1 MLHKSSREIYADSLY
16 FYKVLKRRLLEH
28 FDTSKIPEER
38 LTLFGA
44 NAWNILNLRPITGGG
59 PLFPVT
65 GNRKTMGLIANLP
78 QQQMGGRLRIEKK
91 RLRVI
96 G

>member
-1 MLHKSSREIYADSLY
+1 MLYKSSREIYADSLY

-28 FDTSKIPEER
+28 FDTPKMPEER

-44 NAWNILNLRPITGGG
+44 DAWNILNLRTITGSG
-59 PLFPVT
+59 PFFTVT

-78 QQQMGGRLRIEKK
+78 QQ
-91 RLRVI
+91 
-96 G
+96 